1 MIGQAWGIDV
11 MLFLAPEAQFL
22 SRLKKKISKLLQ
34 KDIAEI
40 LQNKLKKQ
48 GNYGVLLSITKVSV
62 TVDFSVAKVFL
73 SVFPSEM
80 SKQILDEVVRMS
92 SRIRYE
98 VAQKAKKQL
107 RKVPEL
113 LFFLD
118 DSLDYIEK
126 IEDSLKGLDNPLRK

>member
-1 MIGQAWGIDV
+1 METTRQ
-11 MLFLAPEAQFL
+11 
-22 SRLKKKISKLLQ
+22 KKVSKLLQ

-40 LQNKLKKQ
+40 LQKKLKKQ
-48 GNYGVLLSITKVSV
+48 GSLGVLLSITKVSV

-73 SVFPSEM
+73 SVFPSQM
-80 SKQILDEVVRMS
+80 SDQIIQEVSKMS
-92 SRIRYE
+92 SRIRHE

>member
-1 MIGQAWGIDV
+1 METTRQ
-11 MLFLAPEAQFL
+11 
-22 SRLKKKISKLLQ
+22 KKISKLLQ
-34 KDIAEI
+34 KDLAEI
-40 LQNKLKKQ
+40 LQKKIKKE
-48 GNYGVLLSITKVSV
+48 GNYGILLSVTKVSV
-62 TVDFSVAKVFL
+62 TVDFSVAKIFL

-80 SKQILDEVVRMS
+80 SKQILDEVEKMS
-92 SRIRYE
+92 SRIRHE

-126 IEDSLKGLDNPLRK
+126 IENSLKGLDNPLRK

>member
-1 MIGQAWGIDV
+1 METTRQ
-11 MLFLAPEAQFL
+11 
-22 SRLKKKISKLLQ
+22 KKVSKLLQ

-40 LQNKLKKQ
+40 LQKKLKKQ
-48 GNYGVLLSITKVSV
+48 GSLGVLLSITKVSV

-73 SVFPSEM
+73 SVFPSQM
-80 SKQILDEVVRMS
+80 SEQIIQEVSKMS
-92 SRIRYE
+92 SRIRHE

>member
-1 MIGQAWGIDV
+1 METTRQ
-11 MLFLAPEAQFL
+11 
-22 SRLKKKISKLLQ
+22 KKVSKLLQ

-40 LQNKLKKQ
+40 LQRKLKKQ

-62 TVDFSVAKVFL
+62 TVDFSIAKIFL

-80 SKQILDEVVRMS
+80 SQQVMGEVSKMS
-92 SRIRYE
+92 SRIRHE

-126 IEDSLKGLDNPLRK
+126 IEDSLKGLDNPLKNRF

>member
-1 MIGQAWGIDV
+1 METTRQ
-11 MLFLAPEAQFL
+11 
-22 SRLKKKISKLLQ
+22 KKVSKLLQ

-48 GNYGVLLSITKVSV
+48 GNHGVLLSITKVLV
-62 TVDFSVAKVFL
+62 TVDFSIAKIFL

-80 SKQILDEVVRMS
+80 SQQVMGEVSKMS
-92 SRIRYE
+92 SRIRHE

-126 IEDSLKGLDNPLRK
+126 IEDSLKGLDNPLKK

>member
-1 MIGQAWGIDV
+1 METTRQ
-11 MLFLAPEAQFL
+11 
-22 SRLKKKISKLLQ
+22 KKISKLLQ
-34 KDIAEI
+34 KDLAEI
-40 LQNKLKKQ
+40 LQKKIKKE
-48 GNYGVLLSITKVSV
+48 GNYGILLSVTKVSV
-62 TVDFSVAKVFL
+62 TVDFSVAKIFL

-80 SKQILDEVVRMS
+80 SKQILDEVEKMS
-92 SRIRYE
+92 SRIRHE
-98 VAQKAKKQL
+98 VAKKAKKQL

>member
-1 MIGQAWGIDV
+1 MQTTR
-11 MLFLAPEAQFL
+11 Q
-22 SRLKKKISKLLQ
+22 KKVSKLLQ

-40 LQNKLKKQ
+40 LQKKLKKQ
-48 GNYGVLLSITKVSV
+48 GSLGVLLSITKVSV

-73 SVFPSEM
+73 SVFPSQM
-80 SKQILDEVVRMS
+80 SDQIIQEVSKMS
-92 SRIRYE
+92 SRIRHE

>member
-1 MIGQAWGIDV
+1 M
-11 MLFLAPEAQFL
+11 EE
-22 SRLKKKISKLLQ
+22 ISK
-34 KDIAEI
+34 
-40 LQNKLKKQ
+40 
-48 GNYGVLLSITKVSV
+48 
-62 TVDFSVAKVFL
+62 
-73 SVFPSEM
+73 
-80 SKQILDEVVRMS
+80 MS
-92 SRIRYE
+92 SRIRHE

>member
-1 MIGQAWGIDV
+1 METTRQ
-11 MLFLAPEAQFL
+11 
-22 SRLKKKISKLLQ
+22 KKVSKLLQ

-40 LQNKLKKQ
+40 LNNMLKRQ
-48 GNYGVLLSITKVSV
+48 GNYGVILSITRVTV
-62 TVDFSVAKVFL
+62 TVDFSVAKIFL

-80 SKQILDEVVRMS
+80 SEQVMSEVYKMS
-92 SRIRYE
+92 SRIRHG

-107 RKVPEL
+107 RKIPEL

-126 IEDSLKGLDNPLRK
+126 IEDSLRGLDNPLKH

>member
-1 MIGQAWGIDV
+1 METTRQKK
-11 MLFLAPEAQFL
+11 L
-22 SRLKKKISKLLQ
+22 SRLLQ

-40 LQNKLKKQ
+40 LQNKLKEQ

-62 TVDFSVAKVFL
+62 TVDFSVAKIFL

-80 SKQILDEVVRMS
+80 SQQAMGEVSKMS
-92 SRIRYE
+92 GRIRHE

-118 DSLDYIEK
+118 DSLDYIDSV
-126 IEDSLKGLDNPLRK
+126 EDSINNPDNPIK

>member
-1 MIGQAWGIDV
+1 METTRQ
-11 MLFLAPEAQFL
+11 
-22 SRLKKKISKLLQ
+22 KKVSKLLQ
-34 KDIAEI
+34 KDVAEI
-40 LQNKLKKQ
+40 LQTKIKKE
-48 GNYGVLLSITKVSV
+48 GNYGILLSVTKVSV

-80 SKQILDEVVRMS
+80 SKQILDEVVKMS
-92 SRIRYE
+92 SRIRHE

-126 IEDSLKGLDNPLRK
+126 IEDSLKALTTP

>member
-1 MIGQAWGIDV
+1 METTRQ
-11 MLFLAPEAQFL
+11 
-22 SRLKKKISKLLQ
+22 KKVSKLLQ

-40 LQNKLKKQ
+40 LQKKLKKQ
-48 GNYGVLLSITKVSV
+48 GSLGVLLSITKVSV

-73 SVFPSEM
+73 SVFPSQM
-80 SKQILDEVVRMS
+80 SDQIIQEVSKMS
-92 SRIRYE
+92 SRIRHE
-98 VAQKAKKQL
+98 VSQKAKKQL

>member
-1 MIGQAWGIDV
+1 MG
-11 MLFLAPEAQFL
+11 
-22 SRLKKKISKLLQ
+22 LQ
-34 KDIAEI
+34 KLRFRGFNVFFLYKFAQTSRFKGALRKTIC
-40 LQNKLKKQ
+40 KLKKQ

-62 TVDFSVAKVFL
+62 TVDFSVAKIFL

-80 SKQILDEVVRMS
+80 SQQVMGEVSKMS
-92 SRIRYE
+92 SRIRHE

-126 IEDSLKGLDNPLRK
+126 IEDSLKGHDNPLKK

>member
-1 MIGQAWGIDV
+1 METTRQKKV
-11 MLFLAPEAQFL
+11 
-22 SRLKKKISKLLQ
+22 SRLLQ

-40 LQNKLKKQ
+40 LQYKVKKE
-48 GNYGVLLSITKVSV
+48 GNYGILLSVTKVSV
-62 TVDFSVAKVFL
+62 TADFSVAKVFL

-80 SKQILDEVVRMS
+80 SKQTLDEIIRMS
-92 SRIRYE
+92 SRIRHE
-98 VAQKAKKQL
+98 VAQKTKKQL

-126 IEDSLKGLDNPLRK
+126 IEDSLKGHDNPLRK

>member
-1 MIGQAWGIDV
+1 METTRQ
-11 MLFLAPEAQFL
+11 
-22 SRLKKKISKLLQ
+22 KKVSKLLQ
-34 KDIAEI
+34 KDVAEI
-40 LQNKLKKQ
+40 LQTKVKKE
-48 GNYGVLLSITKVSV
+48 GNYGILLSVTKVSV

-80 SKQILDEVVRMS
+80 SKQILDEVVKMS
-92 SRIRYE
+92 SRIRHE

-126 IEDSLKGLDNPLRK
+126 IEESLKGLNKPLRI

>member
-1 MIGQAWGIDV
+1 METTRQ
-11 MLFLAPEAQFL
+11 
-22 SRLKKKISKLLQ
+22 KKVSKLLQ

-40 LQNKLKKQ
+40 LQKKLKKQ
-48 GNYGVLLSITKVSV
+48 GSLGVLLSITKVSV

-73 SVFPSEM
+73 SVFPSQM
-80 SKQILDEVVRMS
+80 SDQIIQEVSKMS
-92 SRIRYE
+92 SRIRHE

-107 RKVPEL
+107 RKIPEL